1 MASLIKAVTLVGM
14 VAFFG
19 CGTGETEVETSE
31 IDPCETTTADYTTVG
46 APFIQTWCTPCHHS
60 ELTGEDRPVG
70 SESVNLDSFDL
81 VIEHLDRIELR
92 ALGDSPSM
100 PPAGGPSEDDLK
112 RLTLWI
118 ECGALESMAVSES
131 R

>member
-1 MASLIKAVTLVGM
+1 MASLIRILNFVGV
-14 VAFFG
+14 VALFG
-19 CGTGETEVETSE
+19 CGTGETDAETRE
-31 IDPCETTTADYTTVG
+31 LDPCETTTADYTTVG

-60 ELTGEDRPVG
+60 ELTGTGRPPG
-70 SESVNLDSFDL
+70 SESVNLDSFEL

-92 ALGDSPSM
+92 ALGDNPSM

-118 ECGALESMAVSES
+118 ECGAVESLAAPE
-131 R
+131 